1 MIFGHMVNLGI
12 TKMKIKVIMPTYVTK
27 VETLQ
32 KLFHTSFAYCTVN
45 VKNKY
50 LKTIWEICTM
60 QSYSA

>member
-1 MIFGHMVNLGI
+1 MIFGHMVNLGV

-32 KLFHTSFAYCTVN
+32 SYSIPLLLTAVN

-50 LKTIWEICTM
+50 LKTIWEICTI
-60 QSYSA
+60 QTHSA